1 MSFTRAQQG
10 KYRPVVDAAWRREC
24 ELEGFAPN
32 DRKARDR
39 WYRRQLLAAADV
51 YSTKQ
56 CNAVKDF
63 DKVMLHFAIRAEDEY
78 WMKRLAQADE
88 RRVRH
93 HLRRYM
99 RDLEYLEKRSVD
111 WAYVKSIYG
120 QSKLPP
126 GDMKD
131 CPAECLLKVLQ
142 MLDTHVRRVAKN
154 EGIRP
159 MDLPSRTDKPVPR
172 ERRIDPENRYIHIGH
187 DLDEHHTARQTGAL
201 PF

>member
-10 KYRPVVDAAWRREC
+10 KYRPVVKAAWVREC
-24 ELEGFAPN
+24 GLTGLAPN
-32 DRKARDR
+32 DKAAYNR
-39 WYRRQLLAAADV
+39 WYRRELLAAADV

-63 DKVMLHFAIRAEDEY
+63 DKVMLHFAILAEDEF
-78 WMKRLAQADE
+78 WMRRLAQADE

-99 RDLEYLEKRSVD
+99 RDLEYLEKRRVD

-120 QSKLPP
+120 QSQLPP

-131 CPAECLLKVLQ
+131 CPAEYLLKVLQ
-142 MLDTHVRRVAKN
+142 MLDTHVRRVARDM
-154 EGIRP
+154 EIRP
-159 MDLPSRTDKPVPR
+159 MDLPSRSAAAVPR
-172 ERRIDPENRYIHIGH
+172 ERRIDPENHYIHIGH
-187 DLDEHHTARQTGAL
+187 DLDEQHIARTTGAL